1 MSVKILET
9 KLKEAKKFIDRVD
22 RFLVNFRKFVM

>member
-1 MSVKILET
+1 MSVKIFET
-9 KLKEAKKFIDRVD
+9 KLKEAKKFIDSFD